1 MKKQT
6 LKYKVL
12 NSTTTFS
19 PLLSQTHIHLLK
31 QRALIITANLHTT
44 PLPTG
49 NLQNES
55 IE

>member
-1 MKKQT
+1 MKKPT

-19 PLLSQTHIHLLK
+19 SPLLSRTHIHMLK
-31 QRALIITANLHTT
+31 QRALIITANNTT
-44 PLPTG
+44 SKG